1 MTFCPSF
8 GQNVDNKPETLRP
21 AYVTESGSVAV
32 YFSDT
37 ENESSCI
44 VHIVSTG
51 EKIVLKNVDNRMLVT
66 DHKSVFYSYSKKEL
80 YVVDINSK
88 KTDTITDVE
97 GIEVFEAV
105 NKVVYRTKADKTLTV
120 LNIKSGAS
128 EKFLNV
134 EFYNVDK
141 EFNKI
146 IFSKNK
152 AELFLMDLK
161 KEKTIKYDA
170 GALTAL
176 SLRYAKWDPKGQKV
190 YLFAL
195 DDDNLHLYEISIKL
209 NKIGHY
215 PVNNKRESLAI
226 DAYFAT
232 VMVLP
237 NDKVVIGVK
246 PVENIDSDAADVEI
260 WNGNIKGFPAAVN
273 FHKKHHNQLAVI
285 DIKTGVLTS
294 LMEKEKVMGY
304 HIDHIGNI
312 YRYEIFENDDTSLL
326 NPPINLYK
334 YDFVR
339 NSFQYFNK
347 FSSVLS
353 NLLKYKAFPHLVYYQ
368 DNHWNYFDLN
378 SEKRQGITVN
388 TDGKFYSDHHEYYY
402 ITGTESLNGPL
413 EWKGKGFYLND
424 QKDIWYYDWKSKKIT
439 RKTNSKKDQKKYSIC
454 NCNYDVKQS
463 VITPF
468 ELVTKPNDDL
478 IVTWNAGL
486 HEFEGIDLMEEDG
499 TKTPLVWDKAHYS
512 QIKRFKDYLI
522 YVKEKV
528 TASPSIYIYNLK
540 SKQETLL
547 HISNAWDKEVTDV
560 KSEHFYWYNEKGDVR
575 GGIIRFPKN
584 YKEKDSVKYPV
595 VVSIYEQMFNMQN
608 RYIPPTNLSVSDI
621 NFREYTADDYF
632 VIEPDIYYEIG
643 ETGQSALKCINETID
658 FLAKV
663 FPLDTERMGIYGH
676 SYGGYEVNYVIT
688 QTPRFKAAISSAG
701 VADAVSM
708 YLTYSFDLFRPDV
721 FRFETHQWRFGKSF
735 FDDQELYFRNSPVH
749 HAKNISTPLLLITG
763 NRDYVINWQQ
773 SLYMFTAMKRLGK
786 DVQLLMYNNED
797 HSIANPKNQIDV
809 SRRTKEWFDF
819 YLKGRTEPDWLN

>member
-21 AYVTESGSVAV
+21 AYITESGKIAV

-37 ENESSCI
+37 ENNSTCI
-44 VHIVSTG
+44 IHLIDTG

-66 DHKSVFYSYSKKEL
+66 DYKAVFYSYVKKQM
-80 YVVDINSK
+80 YVVDLISK
-88 KTDTITDVE
+88 KTDTVADVE
-97 GIEVFEAV
+97 AIEVLEAV
-105 NKVVYRTKADKTLTV
+105 NKIIYHTKADKMLTI
-120 LNIKSGAS
+120 LNVKSGTS
-128 EKFLNV
+128 EKFLDV
-134 EFYNVDK
+134 DFYNVDR
-141 EFNKI
+141 EFNKLV
-146 IFSKNK
+146 FSNDE

-161 KEKTIKYDA
+161 KEKTVKYDA
-170 GALTAL
+170 GALTDL
-176 SLRYAKWDPKGQKV
+176 SLRNAKWDTKGQKV

-195 DDDNLHLYEISIKL
+195 DDDNVHLYEISTKL
-209 NKIGHY
+209 NKVGQY
-215 PVNNKRESLAI
+215 PVNNERESLEI
-226 DAYFAT
+226 DTYFT
-232 VMVLP
+232 SVMVLP
-237 NDKVVIGVK
+237 NDKMVIGVK
-246 PVENIDSDAADVEI
+246 SVEKVQPGGADVEI
-260 WNGNIKGFPAAVN
+260 WNGNINGFPAAVN
-273 FHKKHHNQLAVI
+273 FYKEHRNQLAII
-285 DIKTGVLTS
+285 DIKTGLLTS
-294 LMEKEKVMGY
+294 LMEKGKIMGY

-334 YDFVR
+334 YDFDK
-339 NSFQYFNK
+339 NSFSYLSK

-353 NLLKYKAFPHLVYYQ
+353 NLLKYKTFPNLVYYK

-378 SEKRQGITVN
+378 SGKGESISVN
-388 TDGKFYSDHHEYYY
+388 SDGKFYSDEHEYYN

-413 EWKGKGFYLND
+413 EWKGRGFYLND
-424 QKDIWYYDWKSKKIT
+424 QKDIWYYDWKSKKII
-439 RKTNSKKDQKKYSIC
+439 RKTNSKKQEKNYRLC
-454 NCNYDVKQS
+454 NCNYDLNHS

-468 ELVTKPNDDL
+468 ELVTKPNNDL
-478 IVTWNAGL
+478 IITWNAGL
-486 HEFEGIDLMEEDG
+486 HEFEGIDLLKEDG
-499 TKTPLVWDKAHYS
+499 TITPLVWDKAHYS

-528 TASPSIYIYNLK
+528 NVAPSVYIYNLK
-540 SKQETLL
+540 SKEEILL
-547 HISNAWDKEVTDV
+547 HKSNTWDTDVTDV
-560 KSEHFYWYNEKGDVR
+560 KSEHFYWYNENGNIR
-575 GGIIRFPKN
+575 GGIVRFPKN
-584 YKEKDSVKYPV
+584 YNEKDSTKYPV
-595 VVSIYEQMFNMQN
+595 VVSIYEQKFKAQN
-608 RYIPPTNLSVSDI
+608 IYVPPTDLSVTNI

-676 SYGGYEVNYVIT
+676 SYGGYETNYVIT

-708 YLTYSFDLFRPDV
+708 YLTYSFDLFIPDV

-735 FDDQELYFRNSPVH
+735 FDDQELYIRNSPVY

-763 NRDYVINWQQ
+763 TKDYVINWQQ

-786 DVQLLMYNNED
+786 EVQLLLYNNED
-797 HSIANPKNQIDV
+797 HSISDPKNQIDV

-819 YLKGRTEPDWLN
+819 YLKRRTEPVWLN